1 VFSQQQKRIYDMF
14 FTLHIA
20 NQDIQIERNDGQI
33 LESLIERNYEH
44 PIKKKKE
51 GVTTENA
58 CTCIYISLSHKS
70 IFLSFPRFSSDQSSV
85 DRFPLSVKS
94 LPP

>member
-1 VFSQQQKRIYDMF
+1 LRGKAFVFSQQQKRIYDMF

-20 NQDIQIERNDGQI
+20 NQDIQIDRNDGQI

-51 GVTTENA
+51 GGDN
-58 CTCIYISLSHKS
+58 
-70 IFLSFPRFSSDQSSV
+70 
-85 DRFPLSVKS
+85 
-94 LPP
+94 